1 VGFLGCSKIKLSS
14 FVPFEEEGEEEE
26 EEEEEEPLSNGGH

>member
-1 VGFLGCSKIKLSS
+1 LGEWGFLGCSKIKLSS
-14 FVPFEEEGEEEE
+14 FVPFEEEE